1 MQTRNRFW
9 VSHVFLVWW
18 YFLFLEIFSGRKR
31 SLCVTYLSIY
41 DKCIFFLSD
50 CSWSPSTEHKVSQV
64 LNWSENLSFRWGK
77 KSCILSDVS
86 SRISC
91 FFPIWDTNKYDLTWQ
106 QAKQSKDWSFSLSE
120 LLQWWLFSA
129 ESEVKNGKLLWAFF
143 IGFSR
148 NGSSYECSL
157 YEYKQA
163 FATQAVKFL
172 EYRDGYWRIGL
183 SFYIQ

>member
-50 CSWSPSTEHKVSQV
+50 RSWSPSTEHKVSQV

-91 FFPIWDTNKYDLTWQ
+91 FFLFETQTNMTWHGNR
-106 QAKQSKDWSFSLSE
+106 QSNLKTGLFHLVNCYSGGCLVQKVKWKMENCFGPFLLDFQGMAPHMNVPYMNISR
-120 LLQWWLFSA
+120 LLQL
-129 ESEVKNGKLLWAFF
+129 
-143 IGFSR
+143 
-148 NGSSYECSL
+148 
-157 YEYKQA
+157 KQLN
-163 FATQAVKFL
+163 FWNTGMVI
-172 EYRDGYWRIGL
+172 EG
-183 SFYIQ
+183 